1 MKPKKPKPEQ
11 HFPPTKGIEPLPPTS
26 INHSI
31 ETLRAA
37 IDEHNRIIESS
48 CEARK
53 DDWCQAWRGRGLTCT
68 ECPREY
74 LLGNETI
81 EHYSRTVGQ

>member
-1 MKPKKPKPEQ
+1 MSRRA
-11 HFPPTKGIEPLPPTS
+11 KGIKPLPPTS
-26 INHSI
+26 TEHSV

-37 IDEHNRIIESS
+37 IDEHNRAIEAT
-48 CEARK
+48 CEGRK
-53 DDWCQAWRGRGLTCT
+53 DTTCDAWRGRGLLCT